1 MVTSHTRAARRRK
14 EFGRDKQRF
23 PYVPKDVKGGMKINP
38 GRAKRHLELAAE
50 VAKRTVSKAN
60 VTPEMLERARL
71 ELKKRTSPDQ

>member
-1 MVTSHTRAARRRK
+1 MSGSIERARRRRK

-23 PYVPKDVKGGMKINP
+23 PYVPQDVKGGMKINP

-50 VAKRTVSKAN
+50 VAQRAVSKAK